1 MKTKKTLVIG
11 ASEKTERYA
20 NKAVRMLQ
28 DHDVPVLA
36 FGNKAGQI
44 NDTKISTEFPSDQ
57 DIHSISLYLSAKNQN
72 EYYDS
77 IIELKP
83 KRVIFNPGTENP
95 AFEARLQENGIKPEV
110 ACTLVLLSTGVY

>member
-11 ASEKTERYA
+11 ASEKTERYD
-20 NKAVRMLQ
+20 NKADRVLQ
-28 DHDVPVLA
+28 DHDIPGLA

-57 DIHSISLYLSAKNQN
+57 DIHSICLYLSAKNQN

-77 IIELKP
+77 IIDLKP
-83 KRVIFNPGTENP
+83 KRLIFTPGTENP
-95 AFEARLQENGIKPEV
+95 AFEA
-110 ACTLVLLSTGVY
+110 